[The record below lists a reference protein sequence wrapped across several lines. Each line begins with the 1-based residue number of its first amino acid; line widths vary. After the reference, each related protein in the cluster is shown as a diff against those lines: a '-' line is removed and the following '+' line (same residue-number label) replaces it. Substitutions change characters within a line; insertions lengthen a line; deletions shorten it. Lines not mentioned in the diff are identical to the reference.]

1 MPLGQNLHPSAG
13 AKLSVLPLEQISA
26 EQVINLPFRQ
36 IKPAQ
41 SPGTGSL
48 PGQVLPL

>member
-1 MPLGQNLHPSAG
+1 MSLGLNLNPSVG
-13 AKLSVLPLEQISA
+13 GKLSVLPLEQISA

-41 SPGTGSL
+41 SPWTGDWLGIS
-48 PGQVLPL
+48 PP